1 MKKNGRRCQSVGF
14 GAIFREE
21 DMMGIKQ
28 ALQLRMRLSQLLS
41 AALALF
47 LMLSLLACSAAAP
60 ATSSGTQE
68 EVDLTDFASVKE
80 AAEGTTVNLYSRGT
94 DERMNRWFDTAVADY
109 LKENYGITLN
119 RVPVD
124 DTQLI
129 IAKLLEEKEGN
140 VSAGAVDVLRVNGE
154 NFYTAKNNNLFYG
167 DYAQYL
173 PNYQNYVDARSE
185 FLNTDFGIPVDGL
198 EVPFSKAIFVFI
210 NDSAKTPET
219 PGSAQELMDYVKKY
233 PGQVT
238 YPAPPD
244 FIGSVFVR
252 QIAYDIVGYDAIY
265 AAGDDKE
272 KLREVVKPVM
282 DYLNELKPYLWND
295 GTTYPSSSGQLK
307 SMYSDGEV
315 LLYMSYNPNEVSGL
329 ITDGVATETSRD
341 FIFKK
346 GMIGNSS
353 YLAIPINATNKAAAM
368 AFVDAMLSPEL
379 QASKLDAENWGE
391 GSILDMSK
399 LSEQDQTFFDGIS
412 ATKGGVLS
420 YQELEPYF
428 LPELPGNVVPL
439 LEEIWLEEVAS
450 K

>member
-1 MKKNGRRCQSVGF
+1 MG
-14 GAIFREE
+14 EE
-21 DMMGIKQ
+21 EIMSDTKQ
-28 ALQLRMRLSQLLS
+28 KEKLPKRLLRLLS
-41 AALALF
+41 VALALV
-47 LMLSLLACSAAAP
+47 LVLSLFACS
-60 ATSSGTQE
+60 TSGPTTPSGTND
-68 EVDLTDFASVKE
+68 EVDLTDFEAVKE
-80 AAEGTTVNLYSRGT
+80 AADGTTVNLYSRGT
-94 DERMNRWFDTAVADY
+94 DERMNRWFDTHVADY
-109 LKENYGITLN
+109 LKENYNVTLN

-154 NFYTAKNNNLFYG
+154 NFYTAKNNSLFYG

-173 PNYQNYVDARSE
+173 PNYQKYVDANSE
-185 FLNTDFGIPVDGL
+185 FLNMDFGIPVDGL

-219 PGSAQELMDYVKKY
+219 PSSTQELMDYVKKY

-265 AAGDDKE
+265 AAGNDKE
-272 KLREVVKPVM
+272 KLREVLKPVM
-282 DYLNELKPYLWND
+282 DYLNELKPYLWNN

-307 SMYSDGEV
+307 TMYSDGEV
-315 LLYMSYNPNEVSGL
+315 LLYMSYNPNEISGL
-329 ITDGVATETSRD
+329 ISDGIATETSRD
-341 FIFKK
+341 FIFNK
-346 GMIGNSS
+346 GMIGNAS
-353 YLAIPINATNKAAAM
+353 YLAIPANASNKAGALV
-368 AFVDAMLSPEL
+368 FVDAMLSPEL
-379 QASKLDAENWGE
+379 QASKLNAENWGE
-391 GSILDMSK
+391 GSILETSK
-399 LSEQDQTFFDGIS
+399 FSAEDQAFFNEIP
-412 ATKGGVLS
+412 ATRGGVLS

-428 LPELPGNVVPL
+428 LPELQGNVVPL
-439 LEEIWLEEVAS
+439 VEEIWMEEVAS